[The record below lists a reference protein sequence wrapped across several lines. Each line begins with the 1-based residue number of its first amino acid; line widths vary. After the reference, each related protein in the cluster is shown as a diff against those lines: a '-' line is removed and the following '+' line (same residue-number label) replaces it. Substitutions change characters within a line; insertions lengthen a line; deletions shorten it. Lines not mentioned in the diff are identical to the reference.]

1 MIKLFMKIRYNHMET
16 RRTFKYLKYTIVE
29 FILVSI
35 GILKAHQIITW
46 SQNTS
51 NANEESKMLNQPLA
65 ETQGNVSSLK
75 NGSNA

>member
-16 RRTFKYLKYTIVE
+16 RRTSKYLKYATGEIVH
-29 FILVSI
+29 VAI

-75 NGSNA
+75 NGTNA